1 MTSKIR
7 KMTCGAL
14 VASMLAL
21 PFHTASA
28 GMIGAEQAA
37 AQTAQLDRS
46 AVLGAL
52 GRAETVA
59 QLQQYGVDPQAARER
74 VAAMTDQE
82 VHALA
87 QDMQTAPAGALSTW
101 GWVAVIAVAAAIW
114 YFAFRR

>member
-1 MTSKIR
+1 MTSKI
-7 KMTCGAL
+7 KKATCCAL

-21 PFHTASA
+21 PMHTASA

-37 AQTAQLDRS
+37 AQAAQLDRS

-52 GRAETVA
+52 SRAETVA
-59 QLQQYGVDPQAARER
+59 QLQQYGVDPQAARDR
-74 VAAMTDQE
+74 VAAMSDQE

-87 QDMQTAPAGALSTW
+87 HDVQTAPAGALSTW
-101 GWVAVIAVAAAIW
+101 GWVAVIAIAAAIW

>member
-1 MTSKIR
+1 MTSKI
-7 KMTCGAL
+7 KKVTCGVL

-21 PFHTASA
+21 PFQTATA

-37 AQTAQLDRS
+37 AQTAELDRS
-46 AVLGAL
+46 AVLSAL
-52 GRAETVA
+52 SRAETAA

-87 QDMQTAPAGALSTW
+87 QDMHTAPAGAVSTW
-101 GWVAVIAVAAAIW
+101 GWVAIVAVAAAIW